1 MTLKIYTYNHLL
13 LVQRQIGN
21 KQGTGG
27 SAGYS
32 YLRSTCSDR
41 YKVFIDLFNLASF
54 LVPREFLPKLT
65 PEMKMRLAIANVEPS
80 KQDQDVHRTSEKNNG
95 KNKND
100 NSFMSDN
107 DFHPVTD

>member
-1 MTLKIYTYNHLL
+1 NHLI

-54 LVPREFLPKLT
+54 IIPREFLPKLT
-65 PEMKMRLAIANVEPS
+65 SEMKMRLAVANVEPS
-80 KQDQDVHRTSEKNNG
+80 TQETDLHRTSGKNNG
-95 KNKND
+95 KDNNE
-100 NSFMSDN
+100 NSFMSDH

>member
-1 MTLKIYTYNHLL
+1 NHLI

-54 LVPREFLPKLT
+54 LIPREFLPKLT
-65 PEMKMRLAIANVEPS
+65 AEMKMRLAFANNDPS
-80 KQDQDVHRTSEKNNG
+80 KFDDADDQDLHRSISKRNG
-95 KNKND
+95 KGNNEHC
-100 NSFMSDN
+100 FMPDHE
-107 DFHPVTD
+107 FHPVTD